1 MHARVHTHTCV
12 LARMQAGILRRQL
25 DPELTSLYY
34 VAVVA
39 RVPARPPVPA
49 ATYARLRA
57 ATTVV
62 RCRVTAAEIAR
73 CASAVITSSALRSS
87 SRGELPYPSGMASD
101 RSPSRSR
108 RKRMSLLAGTVA
120 SATARWITRHTAPD
134 TAHCPGPRAQC
145 PTVCGGAA
153 ASVGS
158 GAGSAPSTQHPRD
171 RTWHTAHDR
180 QRPGARA
187 HTVH

>member
-12 LARMQAGILRRQL
+12 LARVQAEILRRQL
-25 DPELTSLYY
+25 ELKSLYY

-39 RVPARPPVPA
+39 RAPARPPVPA

-120 SATARWITRHTAPD
+120 SATARWITRHTAGHR
-134 TAHCPGPRAQC
+134 TMS
-145 PTVCGGAA
+145 GAA
-153 ASVGS
+153 RTVPHSVWRCRCQCGQWS
-158 GAGSAPSTQHPRD
+158 RKCSVDSTP
-171 RTWHTAHDR
+171 A
-180 QRPGARA
+180 
-187 HTVH
+187 